1 MQEISKIKKEV
12 TKIDRNG
19 LTHVIDKQV
28 TKIGSDM
35 IRLRNF

>member
-28 TKIGSDM
+28 TETDSDM
-35 IRLRNF
+35 IRHRKQ